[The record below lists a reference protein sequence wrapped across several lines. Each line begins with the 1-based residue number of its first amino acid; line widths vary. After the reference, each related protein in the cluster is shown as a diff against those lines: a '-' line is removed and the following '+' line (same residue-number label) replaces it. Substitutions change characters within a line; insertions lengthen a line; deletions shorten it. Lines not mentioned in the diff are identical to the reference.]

1 MSHPL
6 SSLLLR
12 LALFAAALLLLPPLA
27 LLLAEQEWPQ
37 ARMIVGYL
45 TRPLLFGCLLLAVFA
60 LLLDTLTYL
69 RSGSSLLRK
78 QRAYLLWCA
87 VAGAGSAMLLA
98 WLNLFAG
105 SWISPALSLAEMFS
119 LSALLG
125 AIMLPAVLVTRL
137 WLAGFAGLARR
148 LGRLPALPMTEAEL
162 AAKLLLLAAVIGLL
176 GGAVWPGKLSWLLWL
191 SPLLLL
197 AALQLLW
204 HESTVFAGLKQGDWS
219 RIVLGAV
226 SGILVAALVLAAYR
240 LYGGKLYLRH
250 ATPFIT
256 LAFAAYGLLCLQ
268 LADMV
273 AEHWRGKSL
282 TQIYQ
287 SKKPFP
293 VSVISKKD

>member
-37 ARMIVGYL
+37 ARMVVGHL
-45 TRPLLFGCLLLAVFA
+45 TRPLLFSGLLLAVFA
-60 LLLDTLTYL
+60 LVLDALTWL
-69 RSGSSLLRK
+69 RTRSSLLRK

-105 SWISPALSLAEMFS
+105 SWISPAMSWAEMLG

-125 AIMLPAVLVTRL
+125 AIMLPAVLITRL
-137 WLAGFAGLARR
+137 WLAGFAGLLRS
-148 LGRLPALPMTEAEL
+148 LGRLPALPVAASEPS
-162 AAKLLLLAAVIGLL
+162 AKLLLLAVVIGLF
-176 GGAVWPGKLSWLLWL
+176 GGAVWPLQMSWLLWL

-226 SGILVAALVLAAYR
+226 AGILVAALVLAAYR
-240 LYGGKLYLRH
+240 LYGGALYIRH
-250 ATPFIT
+250 AAPFIM

-268 LADMV
+268 LADIV

-293 VSVISKKD
+293 VSVVSKKD